1 MKILLVTP
9 PMTQLNTPYPATAYL
24 TGFLRE
30 RGHDVAQADPAIELV
45 LRLLSR
51 EGLAQV
57 AAAITD
63 PWSRSLQF
71 FVEHLPR
78 YLATVGPVVRFLQG
92 KDASLAWR
100 LCSDDYLPRGP
111 RFDVLAQYALEDEDG
126 EDPLGWAFG
135 SLGLRD
141 RAQHLASLYV
151 DDLADVIREGVDPRF
166 EMSRYAEKLA
176 ASASSFDPILA
187 ALDGEPTLVDRLLDE
202 ITRDLLARHRP
213 DLVGITL
220 PFPGNVYGGFRMAR
234 EIRRVAPGVRVA
246 MGGGYVNT
254 ELRELAAPRVFDF
267 VDFVTLDDGEAP
279 LLALIE
285 HVAGRSDRLLR
296 TYVRDGGR
304 VVLRSDPALHDVP
317 FRDTGT
323 PTYDGLPIDRYLS
336 ICELLNPMHRL
347 WSDGR
352 WNKLTLA
359 HGCYW
364 RKCTFCDVT
373 LDYIGRYEA
382 ATATRIVDRMEK
394 LIAETGT
401 TGFHFVDE
409 AAPPKVLGAMAEE
422 ILRRGLTVTWWGNI
436 RFEKTF
442 TPALCRLLA
451 ESGCI
456 AVSGGLEAASDRL
469 LALMSKGV
477 TVEQVARVTH
487 AFTAAGVMVH
497 AYLMFGFPTQTVQET
512 VDSLER
518 VRQLFAEGCIQSAY
532 WHRFACTVHSPVG
545 QDPERFGVRLLPVE
559 STFARNEVPFFD
571 PTGVDHEALHA
582 GLKKALYNFM
592 HGIGLDED
600 VRRWFDFPVPKAR
613 VRRDLVTGALG
624 D

>member
-1 MKILLVTP
+1 
-9 PMTQLNTPYPATAYL
+9 MTQLNTPYPATAYL
-24 TGFLRE
+24 TGFLRS
-30 RGHDVAQADPAIELV
+30 RGHDAVQADPAIELV
-45 LRLLSR
+45 LRLLTR
-51 EGLAQV
+51 RGLEEI

-78 YLATVGPVVRFLQG
+78 YLSTVGPVVRYLQG

-100 LCSDDYLPRGP
+100 LCADDYLPRGP
-111 RFDVLAQYALEDEDG
+111 RFDVLQQYALEDEGD
-126 EDPLGWAFG
+126 DPLGWAFG
-135 SLGLRD
+135 NLGLRD

-176 ASASSFDPILA
+176 SSAPSFDPIAA
-187 ALDGEPTLVDRLLDE
+187 ALEAEPTLVDQYLDAISRE
-202 ITRDLLARHRP
+202 LVERHDP
-213 DLVGITL
+213 DVVGITL

-234 EIRRVAPGVRVA
+234 EVRRVKPGAALV

-254 ELRELAAPRVFDF
+254 ELRGLSDARVFDS
-267 VDFVTLDDGEAP
+267 VDYVTLDDGEGP
-279 LLALIE
+279 LLAILDR
-285 HVAGRSDRLLR
+285 VAGKSDRLLR
-296 TYVRDGGR
+296 TMVRDNGK
-304 VVLRSDPALHDVP
+304 VVVRSHPELHDIP
-317 FRDTGT
+317 FRDTGA
-323 PTYDGLPIDRYLS
+323 PTYDGLPVDRYLS
-336 ICELLNPMHRL
+336 VCELLNPMHRL

-364 RKCTFCDVT
+364 RKCTFCDIT

-382 ATATRIVDRMEK
+382 VTAARIVDRMEA
-394 LIAETGT
+394 LIAETGA

-442 TPALCRLLA
+442 TPALTRLLA
-451 ESGCI
+451 DSGCI
-456 AVSGGLEAASDRL
+456 AVTGGLEVASDRL
-469 LALMSKGV
+469 LALMEKGV
-477 TVEQVARVTH
+477 TVEQVARVSH
-487 AFTAAGVMVH
+487 AFTEAGVMVH
-497 AYLMFGFPTQTVQET
+497 AYLMFGFPTQTIQET
-512 VDSLER
+512 IDSLER
-518 VRQLFAEGCIQSAY
+518 VRQLFAQGCIQSAF
-532 WHRFACTVHSPVG
+532 WHRFAATVHSPIG
-545 QDPERFGVRLLPVE
+545 KDPERFGVRLVPVP
-559 STFARNEVPFFD
+559 STFAQNEVPFED
-571 PTGVDHEALHA
+571 PTGVDHDALHP
-582 GLKKALYNFM
+582 GLKKALYNYM

-613 VRRDLVTGALG
+613 VPRNLVAQALARP
-624 D
+624 